1 MKLMSQQEWQTLR
14 RRLMAEEQAE
24 RSGDLASSRAPI
36 QAAVTERAIRELW
49 ARCDALEDALTKRVS
64 K

>member
-1 MKLMSQQEWQTLR
+1 MKVMTQQEWQVLR
-14 RRLMAEEQAE
+14 RRLMTDEQNE
-24 RSGDLASSRAPI
+24 RSGDLSSSRAPI

-49 ARCDALEDALTKRVS
+49 ARCDALEDALKARG